1 LYTPTRPAPDEELL
15 GSLSAYPVG
24 DSQNYF
30 FNEAVRVGS
39 FSRMDEIDF
48 SPGRIARLPASA
60 QPMPLPVSS
69 QTEPFTNHFFYT
81 YQGKQHSLADYLSR
95 QRVMGLMV
103 LKGGQRW
110 FEAYQYQRTPSMR
123 FLGHSFA
130 KSMTSLAFG
139 HALQEGIF
147 ASLDIRSDVLAPV
160 LRGSLYGEATLR
172 QLLHMSSG
180 VQFDDRYDGQ
190 GDTAVFSRIAA
201 QQGIAAAAHHLRVR
215 EIADGERFAYSSA
228 QTSVLSLVFQSV
240 VGEDLASF
248 VGKQLWQAMGA
259 ESEAL
264 WLQDRFG
271 VVRAS
276 GSFCATLADYARWGL
291 VLANNGYRPDTGEQV
306 FFQDYLLDATDWHKH
321 PLACQPGM
329 ATPGLGYGL
338 HFWTFPGHPRRFMLM
353 GVYGQFMFVAP
364 DLQLVMVQLGAG
376 AEAKNADTPMAQE
389 ALALW
394 RGLLDCPLLRVN
406 QSDT

>member
-1 LYTPTRPAPDEELL
+1 MYTPTRPAPDEELL

-24 DSQNYF
+24 NAQNYF
-30 FNEAVRVGS
+30 FSEAVRVGS

-60 QPMPLPVSS
+60 QPMSLPVSS
-69 QTEPFTNHFFYT
+69 QTETFTNHFFYT

-103 LKGGQRW
+103 LQGGQRW
-110 FEAYQYQRTPSMR
+110 FEAYQYKRTPSMR

-130 KSMTSLAFG
+130 KSMTSLAIG

-147 ASLDIRSDVLAPV
+147 ASLDIRSDALAPV
-160 LRGSLYGEATLR
+160 LSGSLYGEATLR

-201 QQGIAAAAHHLRVR
+201 QRGIAAAAHNLRVR

-248 VGKQLWQAMGA
+248 VGKRLWQAMGA

-276 GSFCATLADYARWGL
+276 GSFCATLADYARWGV
-291 VLANNGYRPDTGEQV
+291 VLANNGYRPDTGQEV
-306 FFQDYLLDATDWHKH
+306 FSQAYLLEATDWHKH

-329 ATPGLGYGL
+329 ATPALGYGL

-376 AEAKNADTPMAQE
+376 AEAKNADTLMAQE

-394 RGLLDCPLLRVN
+394 RGLLDSPILRVN
-406 QSDT
+406 QSNT